1 MFLLLLFVNIDLY
14 GANDLL
20 EDYNETEEEMQTIS
34 TTQENKQLSQQLKDI
49 INIVCKEQEDEN
61 INKLCDYLKLIPDI
75 AAGTDNN
82 KAILIITIVV
92 LVVVFVIIIIMII
105 VNKKV
110 SKVDENMEQQRQ
122 LLDRLY
128 VYDENEE
135 FEDIENME
143 QQQEINEAKITK
155 DNKTTKTTAKDTKTK
170 EIKEEQKDP
179 KEHEF
184 RLV

>member
-1 MFLLLLFVNIDLY
+1 MF
-14 GANDLL
+14 ANELL
-20 EDYNETEEEMQTIS
+20 EDENETEEETQTTPI
-34 TTQENKQLSQQLKDI
+34 TQENKQLSQQLKDI

-61 INKLCDYLKLIPDI
+61 INKLCEYLRLIPDI
-75 AAGTDNN
+75 AVGTNNN

-92 LVVVFVIIIIMII
+92 LVVVFLIIVIMVII
-105 VNKKV
+105 NKKV
-110 SKVDENMEQQRQ
+110 TKVDENMEQQRQ

-135 FEDIENME
+135 FEDIENE
-143 QQQEINEAKITK
+143 QQEINEAKITK
-155 DNKTTKTTAKDTKTK
+155 DNKTTKTTAKDTFAK

-184 RLV
+184 RLI